1 MGSRNAYW
9 KRESFVGNG
18 RPDPISPPPLS
29 LYTEPKLLSFFKS
42 VLAQLLLASSAVF
55 GVRLSNAAHLRT
67 VVFVFMAW
75 GMQGVPQAQ
84 AQTAV
89 VNAYTGTTCAGTRF
103 GSKLVC
109 TANDFTVGVTFTQ
122 PAATAI
128 SSCKAG
134 QFFNAD
140 IITAVTSNSPD
151 RYDVGLFI
159 GEQGNDPTQTTA
171 ANTCSLGVFPN
182 TPFPFFESSTANT
195 CGDYRGPG
203 QTSTLQI
210 SGVRLL
216 CAPAPGTNKVA
227 VPYVLAWD
235 NASVNTCTTSTLAPN
250 TTAKCTGGAAAGIV
264 DGLTVKGYLT
274 LTKATLPTYSTQT
287 FAFTTVAASPTDAAL
302 TTTSFSLGNNQKI
315 TVTFNLSSTGGTQ
328 TITLSEALVS
338 GWETGAAIQCTN
350 PTGGGTSTYITTN
363 PASRSATFLFT
374 GTNYGADCTF
384 TNTKQTRIA
393 TAKTVMP
400 SADTGTFNLSAQTDL
415 GTLSASNQVT
425 GGSTGFQQ
433 STLGNAVTVTETAGA
448 NTTLTDYISAVT
460 CINQDT
466 SATVTTTTTLLS
478 GNTRTA
484 TLTPASYVDT
494 RCTFTNTRSANLSV
508 TKTDGTTTVTAG
520 ATTTYSIVVANA
532 GPSHANGTVLRD
544 PVVPGLS
551 CTSVSCSVSGGAAV
565 CPSSPTVS
573 SLQGTGGITLSTF
586 PSSSSLTFALTCRVT
601 ATGQ

>member
-1 MGSRNAYW
+1 M
-9 KRESFVGNG
+9 
-18 RPDPISPPPLS
+18 
-29 LYTEPKLLSFFKS
+29 
-42 VLAQLLLASSAVF
+42 LLLAKSAV
-55 GVRLSNAAHLRT
+55 GNARLNNVAYLYAMVSIL
-67 VVFVFMAW
+67 MAW
-75 GMQGVPQAQ
+75 SMLGVPQAQ
-84 AQTAV
+84 AQPTAT
-89 VNAYTGTTCAGTRF
+89 VNAYTSTTCAGTRF

-134 QFFNAD
+134 QFFNVD
-140 IITAVTSNSPD
+140 IITSVTSNSPD

-159 GEQGNDPTQTTA
+159 GEQGNDPTQTTT

-182 TPFPFFESSTANT
+182 TPLPFFESSTANT

-227 VPYVLAWD
+227 VPYVLAW
-235 NASVNTCTTSTLAPN
+235 NNQSVNTCTTSTLTAG
-250 TTAKCTGGAAAGIV
+250 TTSKCTGGAAAGIV

-287 FAFTTVAASPTDAAL
+287 FAFTAVAASPTDAAL

-328 TITLSEALVS
+328 TVTLSEGLVG

-350 PTGGGTSTYITTN
+350 PTGGTTSTYITTN

-415 GTLSASNQVT
+415 GMLSASNQAT

-448 NTTLTDYISAVT
+448 NITLTDYISAVT

-508 TKTDGTTTVTAG
+508 TKSNGTTSVAAG

-532 GPSHANGTVLRD
+532 GPSHANGTMLRD

-551 CTSVSCSVSGGAAV
+551 CTSVSCSVSGGSAV

-573 SLQGTGGITLSTF
+573 SLQGTGGITLSSF
-586 PSSSSLTFALTCRVT
+586 PSGSSLTFSLTCRVT